1 MLKNLQ
7 NKLNENK
14 GFSLVE
20 LIVVIA
26 IMVILI
32 ALLVPNVIGY
42 ISKAQDSANLS
53 AAKTIY
59 NAANTACVDVK
70 AKTGGWPNATEL
82 ANVLNGNKADGTTD
96 SNSGGALASVPKGTS
111 AGIEYDDATG
121 AVKSVWVVSGAA
133 MPSSNDG
140 KGNIQAYNP
149 QNPGNAAVDSNGA
162 AVNLPTFAVTSS
174 NGADWA

>member
-7 NKLNENK
+7 NRLNDNK

-59 NAANTACVDVK
+59 NAANTAVIDCK
-70 AKTGGWPNATEL
+70 ASLGSYPTNAQL
-82 ANVLNGNKADGTTD
+82 ANVLNGKKANG
-96 SNSGGALASVPKGTS
+96 SGAAVESQKLAVVPKGTA
-111 AGIEYDDATG
+111 AGIDYDAATG
-121 AVKSVWVVSGAA
+121 AIKTVWVSSSTGAIA
-133 MPSSNDG
+133 NTD
-140 KGNIQAYNP
+140 KNIQAYDP
-149 QNPGNAAVDSNGA
+149 LNPGNAAVDSTGA
-162 AVNLPTFAVTSS
+162 AKTLPTFAVTNPGS
-174 NGADWA
+174 GVDWQ

>member
-7 NKLNENK
+7 NRLNENK

-59 NAANTACVDVK
+59 NAANTAVVDHK
-70 AKTGGWPNATEL
+70 AQKGKWPTADEL
-82 ANVLNGNKADGTTD
+82 ATALRGSSSSANDQLAVVPEGTAAGIVYEPTNGAVEQVWVATSTGD
-96 SNSGGALASVPKGTS
+96 VS
-111 AGIEYDDATG
+111 AGTN
-121 AVKSVWVVSGAA
+121 V
-133 MPSSNDG
+133 
-140 KGNIQAYNP
+140 QAYDP
-149 QNPGNAAVDSNGA
+149 QKPGNAAASTSA
-162 AVNLPTFAVTSS
+162 PTFQVSHS
-174 NGADWA
+174 GAPNSDWAA